1 MQIRTLARTHIT
13 DRAPITPAQIRAG
26 RALLDWSQEQLAE
39 AAGVGLS
46 SVRDFE
52 KERRGSEVA
61 AVKAIRQALE
71 NHNVLFLTGEGD
83 NGPGV
88 RLLAR
93 IPNVLRRPTK
103 LGRWD
108 ALIIPVEWRGR
119 EFEIFLSQELLDD
132 LGRFRETRSTAEYVA
147 LFDQHRAAILKAA
160 AAAIDAGRVAPDRRA
175 HLTHDD
181 FAQFPRHA

>member
-1 MQIRTLARTHIT
+1 MADT
-13 DRAPITPAQIRAG
+13 APITPAQIRAG

-52 KERRGSEVA
+52 KERRGSEVG
-61 AVKAIRQALE
+61 AVRAIRQALE
-71 NHNVLFLTGEGD
+71 NHNVLLLPGEGD

-93 IPNVLRRPTK
+93 TPNVLRRPTK

-108 ALIIPVEWRGR
+108 ALTIPVEWRGR
-119 EFEIFLSQELLDD
+119 EFEIFLSQDLLDD
-132 LGRFRETRSTAEYVA
+132 LGRFRETRPAAEYVA
-147 LFDQHRAAILKAA
+147 LFDAHRAAILKSA
-160 AAAIDAGRVAPDRRA
+160 AAAIDAGRVAPDRRV

-181 FAQFPRHA
+181 FPEFQRRG